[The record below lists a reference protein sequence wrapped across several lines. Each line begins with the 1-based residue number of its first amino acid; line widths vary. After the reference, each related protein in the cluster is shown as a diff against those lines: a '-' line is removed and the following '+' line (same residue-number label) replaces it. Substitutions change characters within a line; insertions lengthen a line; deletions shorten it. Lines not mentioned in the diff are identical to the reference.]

1 MITLTSA
8 ASTAPILRFRLSA
21 FHHHKLLPTPSAAGK
36 QEESRPFSSDIGAGA
51 QTIPVQSCRLRSH
64 ARTRP
69 LTLERAGTGQAFNR
83 DAGGETGVRTSAVT
97 QATNAWRRATTQFLE
112 RGNRSQAHLAEEILR
127 FCSVDGEEAC
137 REVALHAPQ
146 SGQAMTS
153 PRTGAV
159 GVEQFPS
166 LCIRRTGP
174 VLVNE
179 EVKAELQIREDA
191 RSNAVLPTLRT
202 PRRVGQP
209 QS

>member
-1 MITLTSA
+1 
-8 ASTAPILRFRLSA
+8 
-21 FHHHKLLPTPSAAGK
+21 
-36 QEESRPFSSDIGAGA
+36 AGA

-112 RGNRSQAHLAEEILR
+112 RGNRSQAHVAEEILR

-166 LCIRRTGP
+166 LCIRRTWAGAGERGGQSRVTYP
-174 VLVNE
+174 RRREVECSATHPSNIAKGGAAAQFVAPSSKGGKVDWIRATASANQLVFW
-179 EVKAELQIREDA
+179 
-191 RSNAVLPTLRT
+191 LRT
-202 PRRVGQP
+202 KTERSRR
-209 QS
+209 SLR